1 MSIFTSGVLYIVGE
15 LCVPPKD
22 ILFVWLTYFFFPILA
37 LPFLHPVQ
45 KVIRSDA
52 VKMQI
57 FGFILTTLASGM
69 GYYYRNNNWHF
80 NHVVFLAA
88 TQSVASGVLHAFS
101 RILLMDCAP
110 SGKEGVFAAWFSWIR
125 MFGAFG
131 GFVIGS
137 SGVGNINR
145 AFGAAFAAAV
155 VGIVVLI
162 FSNVSSYGGAVAAG
176 HVRKRRET
184 GSPVPVKGSD
194 DRSMEV

>member
-80 NHVVFLAA
+80 NHDFVDGL
-88 TQSVASGVLHAFS
+88 
-101 RILLMDCAP
+101 CA
-110 SGKEGVFAAWFSWIR
+110 
-125 MFGAFG
+125 
-131 GFVIGS
+131 IG
-137 SGVGNINR
+137 
-145 AFGAAFAAAV
+145 
-155 VGIVVLI
+155 
-162 FSNVSSYGGAVAAG
+162 
-176 HVRKRRET
+176 
-184 GSPVPVKGSD
+184 
-194 DRSMEV
+194 